1 MVGEAGKL
9 SKRLRLGITVGDPA
23 GIGPEVTL
31 KALREIAGRGG
42 PATMIPV
49 VYGSRDVLLDAARS
63 LGLSIETV
71 GVEGDAVW
79 PRLAVVDIGAP
90 PAPIAMGTITAAS
103 GQLAF
108 AAIARAVTD
117 AMAGATAAIVTG
129 PISKEAI
136 NLAGH
141 AYSGHTDMLADLTG
155 SSDTCMMLAHENLRV
170 SHVSTHVA
178 LARAPSLLTPAR
190 LTKVLDLTLAA
201 LAAFGI
207 EHPRIGVAALNPHA
221 GEGGLF
227 GHEDTDVTVP
237 IVEKFRARGIDV
249 RGPIA
254 GDTIFVRALSG
265 EFDAV
270 IAMFHDQG
278 HIPIKLLGFKV
289 DPGSRKWTSLS
300 GVNITL
306 GLPFIRTSVDHGTA
320 FDIAGKGIASAQ
332 SMVEAI
338 DLAVKLAPSTRLA
351 ASRSSPP
358 TSKAG

>member
-1 MVGEAGKL
+1 LTAKV
-9 SKRLRLGITVGDPA
+9 RLGITVGDPA
-23 GIGPEVTL
+23 GIGPEITL
-31 KALREIAGRGG
+31 RALKEIGSRLGLL
-42 PATMIPV
+42 PV
-49 VYGSRDVLLDAARS
+49 VYGSRSALLDAAHK
-63 LGLSIETV
+63 LGFPVEAV
-71 GVEGDAVW
+71 GVAGDLTW
-79 PRLAVVDIGAP
+79 PRLTLVDIGTP
-90 PAPIAMGTITAAS
+90 PSPIKMGTVSAAS
-103 GQLAF
+103 GELAY
-108 AAIARAVTD
+108 AAIARAVED
-117 AMAGATAAIVTG
+117 AMAGKIAAIVTG
-129 PISKEAI
+129 PISKEAV

-141 AYSGHTDMLADLTG
+141 TYAGHTDMLADLTG

-178 LARAPSLLTPAR
+178 LARVPSLVTPAR
-190 LTKVLDLTLAA
+190 LSKVIDLTLDA
-201 LAAFGI
+201 LAAFGF

-227 GHEDTDVTVP
+227 GQEDTAVILPTVNSF
-237 IVEKFRARGIDV
+237 KARGFAV
-249 RGPIA
+249 SGPIS

-289 DPGSRKWTSLS
+289 DPASRRWTSLS

-332 SMVEAI
+332 SMIEAI
-338 DLAVKLAPSTRLA
+338 DLAVKLAPSVKAGARGLA
-351 ASRSSPP
+351 RSSM
-358 TSKAG
+358 AH